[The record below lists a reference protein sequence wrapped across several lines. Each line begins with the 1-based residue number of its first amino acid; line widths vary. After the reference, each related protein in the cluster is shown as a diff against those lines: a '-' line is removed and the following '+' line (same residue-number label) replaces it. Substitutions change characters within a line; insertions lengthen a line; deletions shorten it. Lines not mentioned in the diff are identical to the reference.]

1 MFLMNVKS
9 QDAEVVKKMNIV
21 IFDGYTINP
30 GDLRWDKLDA
40 LCDKLTVFDSTS
52 EDKAL
57 SRLTGNEILM
67 TSKCPITRELM
78 ENSPQLKYIG
88 CTATGYNNIDVEAAA
103 DLGIAVTNIPAYSTD
118 AVAQHTIALMLELS
132 NHVGLHNAS
141 VQEGQWSD
149 NEYFCY
155 WKKPVT
161 LLTGKSLGI
170 IGYGA
175 IGKRVA
181 QIARAL
187 GMEINIFSQDP
198 AGAMKSDFVSLHCP
212 LTRENRHMVNTEFL
226 VNMKPGA
233 ILINTARGGLV
244 DERALADAIK
254 AGFIAGAA
262 LDVLEQEPP
271 AKDCP
276 LIGLDNCIITPH
288 IAWSPKEMRQAVIDI
303 LAENLESW
311 LTGGMKNRVD

>member
-30 GDLRWDKLDA
+30 GDLSWDKLDA

-132 NHVGLHNAS
+132 NHVGLHNVS

-262 LDVLEQEPP
+262 LDVLDQEPP

>member
-1 MFLMNVKS
+1 MFLMNIKS

-30 GDLRWDKLDA
+30 GDLSWDKLDA

-132 NHVGLHNAS
+132 NHVGMHNAS

>member
-1 MFLMNVKS
+1 MNVKL

-30 GDLRWDKLDA
+30 GDLSWDKLDA

-141 VQEGQWSD
+141 VQDGQWSD

-155 WKKPVT
+155 WKKSVT

-233 ILINTARGGLV
+233 SLINTARGGLV

>member
-1 MFLMNVKS
+1 
-9 QDAEVVKKMNIV
+9 MNIV

-30 GDLRWDKLDA
+30 GDLSWDKLDA

-141 VQEGQWSD
+141 VQDGQWSD

-155 WKKPVT
+155 WKKSVT

-187 GMEINIFSQDP
+187 GMDINIFSQDP

>member
-1 MFLMNVKS
+1 MNVKS

-30 GDLRWDKLDA
+30 GDLSWDQLDA

-141 VQEGQWSD
+141 VQDGQWSD

-155 WKKPVT
+155 WKKSVT

>member
-1 MFLMNVKS
+1 MNVKS

-30 GDLRWDKLDA
+30 GDLSWDKLDA

-132 NHVGLHNAS
+132 NHVGLHNLS
-141 VQEGQWSD
+141 VQDGQWSD

-155 WKKPVT
+155 WKKSVT

-175 IGKRVA
+175 IGRRVA

>member
-1 MFLMNVKS
+1 
-9 QDAEVVKKMNIV
+9 MNIV

-30 GDLRWDKLDA
+30 GDLSWDKLDA

-132 NHVGLHNAS
+132 NHVGLHNLS
-141 VQEGQWSD
+141 VQDGQWSD

-155 WKKPVT
+155 WKKSVT

>member
-1 MFLMNVKS
+1 MNVKS

-30 GDLRWDKLDA
+30 GDLSWDKLDA

-57 SRLTGNEILM
+57 ARLTGNEILM

-88 CTATGYNNIDVEAAA
+88 CTATGYNNIDIEAAA

-141 VQEGQWSD
+141 VQDGQWSD

-155 WKKPVT
+155 WKKSVT

>member
-1 MFLMNVKS
+1 MNVKS

-30 GDLRWDKLDA
+30 GDLSWDKLDA

-141 VQEGQWSD
+141 VQDGQWSD

-155 WKKPVT
+155 WKKSVT

-187 GMEINIFSQDP
+187 GMTVNIYREDP
-198 AGAMKSDFVSLHCP
+198 EGAMKSDFVSLHCP

-233 ILINTARGGLV
+233 SLINTARGGLV

>member
-1 MFLMNVKS
+1 MNVKS

-30 GDLRWDKLDA
+30 GDLSWDKLDA

-233 ILINTARGGLV
+233 SLINTARGGLV

>member
-30 GDLRWDKLDA
+30 GDLTWDKLDA

-175 IGKRVA
+175 IGRRVA

>member
-1 MFLMNVKS
+1 
-9 QDAEVVKKMNIV
+9 MNIV

-30 GDLRWDKLDA
+30 GDLSWDKLDA

-132 NHVGLHNAS
+132 NHVGLHNVS

-303 LAENLESW
+303 LAKNLESW

>member
-30 GDLRWDKLDA
+30 GDLSWDKLDA

-57 SRLTGNEILM
+57 SRLTGNE
-67 TSKCPITRELM
+67 ITRELM

-155 WKKPVT
+155 WKKSVT

>member
-1 MFLMNVKS
+1 MNVKS

-30 GDLRWDKLDA
+30 GDLSWDKLDA

-155 WKKPVT
+155 WKKSVT

-271 AKDCP
+271 VKDCP